1 MSSAAS
7 APAHRSDGRLALLGW
22 LWRAQAQAQPGRALT
37 AVAAIAIGVSLAL
50 AIQLV
55 NRSALAEFAA
65 AMATVNG
72 DAQAQIRPRAA
83 SFDERLYARLATDP
97 AGASVSPVI
106 EAEFALADRR
116 DGALRVIGLDVFRAA
131 DVTPALLP
139 SAPVDGEA
147 GSGSPLFGDDT
158 VFLSNAALAW
168 LGLAEG
174 DTLRLRAGAEL
185 VALRVAGRLP
195 GVPAGQRLAVMDL
208 GAMQWRLG
216 WLGRLSRLDLRFPDG
231 ADVARIRA
239 RWEAGF
245 PDDAVWSEPD
255 ASRQRMS
262 NLSRAYRVNLN
273 MLALVALFTG
283 GFIVHATLA
292 LAVARQQRELA
303 LLGVL
308 GARTRL
314 LLVQVLGQGL
324 LLGVAGAVIGSLGGV
339 ALASV
344 LLSWV
349 GGDLGGGYF
358 AGSRPALSLD
368 APTLF
373 GLAGAG
379 VLTALLGALVPA
391 LAASRMPGARALR
404 AGSLEETL
412 RLRRGIAGLA
422 WPLGC
427 FAAGTALLALPPVAG
442 LPWPSYLAIGAWLT
456 GGIALVPRVVAAC
469 AHLLAKFASRGAG
482 PVAWLAAH
490 RLAGAPGS
498 ASAAMTGIVA
508 SFALAGAMAIMVASF
523 RDSVDR
529 WLETVLPADAYA
541 RIGSSTTRSTIDA
554 PLQRRLAGAPGVTR
568 AEFSRMLEL
577 TLDVARPPVVLIARP
592 IDVHRPQS
600 RLPIT
605 GEVRAPPPGTVAVYA
620 SEAVA
625 DLYGFVPGERVALPL
640 PGASSKRD
648 FFVAGIWRD
657 YARQHGA
664 IAIDAADY
672 RTLTGDASVND
683 AALWLDDSREGTD
696 AALGRLRTVLS
707 DIEGLELRATG
718 ELRALSLRIFDRS
731 FAVTYALEAIAILV
745 ALFGV
750 ASAWAAEGLARAREF
765 GVLRHLGLRRR
776 DVARL
781 FAAEAAL
788 QIVLATAWGA
798 LLGTA
803 IALILIHRVNP
814 QSFHWTM
821 DMSWPAGLL
830 ATVAVALL
838 ALGVAAAVLAARN
851 AMSDA
856 PVRAVREDW

>member
-1 MSSAAS
+1 
-7 APAHRSDGRLALLGW
+7 
-22 LWRAQAQAQPGRALT
+22 
-37 AVAAIAIGVSLAL
+37 
-50 AIQLV
+50 
-55 NRSALAEFAA
+55 
-65 AMATVNG
+65 
-72 DAQAQIRPRAA
+72 
-83 SFDERLYARLATDP
+83 
-97 AGASVSPVI
+97 
-106 EAEFALADRR
+106 
-116 DGALRVIGLDVFRAA
+116 
-131 DVTPALLP
+131 
-139 SAPVDGEA
+139 
-147 GSGSPLFGDDT
+147 
-158 VFLSNAALAW
+158 
-168 LGLAEG
+168 
-174 DTLRLRAGAEL
+174 
-185 VALRVAGRLP
+185 
-195 GVPAGQRLAVMDL
+195 
-208 GAMQWRLG
+208 
-216 WLGRLSRLDLRFPDG
+216 
-231 ADVARIRA
+231 
-239 RWEAGF
+239 
-245 PDDAVWSEPD
+245 
-255 ASRQRMS
+255 
-262 NLSRAYRVNLN
+262 
-273 MLALVALFTG
+273 
-283 GFIVHATLA
+283 
-292 LAVARQQRELA
+292 
-303 LLGVL
+303 
-308 GARTRL
+308 
-314 LLVQVLGQGL
+314 
-324 LLGVAGAVIGSLGGV
+324 
-339 ALASV
+339 
-344 LLSWV
+344 
-349 GGDLGGGYF
+349 
-358 AGSRPALSLD
+358 
-368 APTLF
+368 
-373 GLAGAG
+373 
-379 VLTALLGALVPA
+379 
-391 LAASRMPGARALR
+391 
-404 AGSLEETL
+404 
-412 RLRRGIAGLA
+412 
-422 WPLGC
+422 
-427 FAAGTALLALPPVAG
+427 
-442 LPWPSYLAIGAWLT
+442 
-456 GGIALVPRVVAAC
+456 
-469 AHLLAKFASRGAG
+469 
-482 PVAWLAAH
+482 
-490 RLAGAPGS
+490 
-498 ASAAMTGIVA
+498 MTGIVA